1 MSSRLRYSVSK
12 LLSLRPLLTAL
23 LTFVLITPPVWSGP
37 SQGTDIIET
46 GGERFEIEASPTIP
60 RDTTQAKKGRTE
72 PEPILT
78 PFLEESGAG
87 QGWVAIS
94 IDTFPTE
101 LCLDGNPVIV
111 NIPRQVLP
119 LIQGRHF
126 LSLFPLKQVYL
137 TYRDETPEGFWQT
150 RMSQDMPLDRFGLI
164 SSYER
169 EAVRTGTQW
178 VQVIPDDTIDV
189 LLSHKVVHQ
198 TYRRQAM
205 HTAITLFTVA
215 AVIASAMLGSV
226 ALISKE

>member
-12 LLSLRPLLTAL
+12 FLSLRRILTAL
-23 LTFVLITPPVWSGP
+23 LTFVLITPPTWSGP
-37 SQGTDIIET
+37 SQGTDTNEPN
-46 GGERFEIEASPTIP
+46 GERFEIEISPTIP
-60 RDTTQAKKGRTE
+60 RDTTQTKKGKTA
-72 PEPILT
+72 PELMPV

-94 IDTFPTE
+94 IDSFPTE

-111 NIPRQVLP
+111 NTSRQVFP

-126 LSLFPLKQVYL
+126 LSLFPFKQVYL

-150 RMSQDMPLDRFGLI
+150 RMSQDMSLNRFGLI

-178 VQVIPDDTIDV
+178 VQVLPDDTIEV

-215 AVIASAMLGSV
+215 TVIASAMLGSV